1 MDAGVEKHRNSME
14 GIPHE
19 LYEEEYRRNMK
30 GIVNALAELGEIG
43 LAYRVKRK
51 LEKYDRE
58 RAELRMRTLKPD
70 NDHWLPMWANYL
82 KRIPKQGL
90 NNMTQ
95 KARYGPERRSVPT
108 LPRRLKSICI
118 SQSWFGGHRLPFF
131 YFHMDARAG
140 HETENIPKVQ
150 ELTEQIIERLE
161 ELYKNMDTVT
171 VLKESTLQYWKEQV
185 WYTILWIKK
194 QSGWVGL
201 ELIQEAGYEMLESTP
216 LAPLIE
222 KMKEEPK

>member
-1 MDAGVEKHRNSME
+1 MTEKQTIDA
-14 GIPHE
+14 E
-19 LYEEEYRRNMK
+19 LYEEEFRRNMK
-30 GIVNALAELGEIG
+30 GIAQALHDLGEFG
-43 LAYRVKRK
+43 LAWRVDSRLRTHIRK
-51 LEKYDRE
+51 KDDALHIVAR
-58 RAELRMRTLKPD
+58 
-70 NDHWLPMWANYL
+70 NDHWLSMWVGYL

-95 KARYGPERRSVPT
+95 KRRYGSEVLSVPT

-150 ELTEQIIERLE
+150 ELTKQIIERLE
-161 ELYKNMDTVT
+161 KLYENMDTIT
-171 VLKESTLQYWKEQV
+171 VLKESELQYWKEQV
-185 WYTILWIKK
+185 RYTILWIRR

-201 ELIQEAGYEMLESTP
+201 ELIQEAGFEVLSQPNSSQEGLEQIA
-216 LAPLIE
+216 LANVVHCDE
-222 KMKEEPK
+222 VRQK